1 MKHKH
6 HIIPK
11 HIGGTDDPSNLVEL
25 TIPEHAEAHKVLYD
39 KYGRWQDR
47 LAYRALSGMIG
58 KEEII
63 WEVYK
68 NRKGMLGKKQSEL
81 QKMRSSMANKG
92 KKLTE
97 EHKAKIDPTGRKQ
110 PDSQKLKVAEALSKP
125 HIVTDP
131 QGNEFRIENLNKFA
145 RDNGLDQGNL
155 TKVAQGKSKHHKGYK
170 IRYA

>member
-39 KYGRWQDR
+39 KYGRWQDQ

-63 WEVYK
+63 WEIYK
-68 NRKGMLGKKQSEL
+68 NRKGRLGKKHDGDL
-81 QKMRSSMANKG
+81 KRFGMANKG

-110 PDSQKLKVAEALSKP
+110 PKSQKIKVAEALSKP

-131 QGNEFRIENLNKFA
+131 EGNEFRIKNLNKFA

-155 TKVAQGKSKHHKGYK
+155 TRVAQGKLRQTKGYK
-170 IRYA
+170 VRYA